1 MLFGCEPGQSA
12 GGIHGRERLGAEF
25 RPSVQLAVVGRD
37 DDVGHI
43 AVDHVV
49 GVEHH
54 RADRSTLGQR
64 TQRVGVGL
72 VCGQQRQFG
81 QRGAE
86 QRAGHQ
92 ALAEF
97 FEDDSGITE
106 SAAGAAEFL
115 GHHQSGSADL
125 LAQQPPQ

>member
-1 MLFGCEPGQSA
+1 M
-12 GGIHGRERLGAEF
+12 
-25 RPSVQLAVVGRD
+25 GRD
-37 DDVGHI
+37 DDVGHV

-49 GVEHH
+49 AVEYH
-54 RADRSTLGQR
+54 RADRCTLGQR
-64 TQRVGVGL
+64 SQCVGVGL
-72 VCGQQRQFG
+72 VRGQQGQFG

-97 FEDDSGITE
+97 FEDHGGITQ